1 MRLGGSVI
9 VCALLRSCYHP
20 LTPNTKGIMVDLP
33 AQLLKTPLRLNII
46 GLSQLGRFEV
56 GSGKHHKNGPR
67 GRFGLIFGANPI

>member
-33 AQLLKTPLRLNII
+33 EQLPRTQVRLSTLD
-46 GLSQLGRFEV
+46 LSQGGRFEV
-56 GSGKHHKNGPR
+56 SSKKTS
-67 GRFGLIFGANPI
+67 